1 MKILL
6 ASTDLDDIGWAAASG
21 FLDGVM
27 TTPALFREH
36 DRDERDQLVDIC
48 RAERAGLVFNAVQG
62 LLAAK
67 AGASFLNELTRH
79 HHAWT
84 PA

>member
-1 MKILL
+1 MRILL
-6 ASTDLDDIGWAAASG
+6 ASTDLDDIAWAAASG

-36 DRDERDQLVDIC
+36 DRDQRDQLVDIC
-48 RAERAGLVFNAVQG
+48 RAADVPVYVTVRAVD
-62 LLAAK
+62 
-67 AGASFLNELTRH
+67 SEDTYR
-79 HHAWT
+79 HAWT